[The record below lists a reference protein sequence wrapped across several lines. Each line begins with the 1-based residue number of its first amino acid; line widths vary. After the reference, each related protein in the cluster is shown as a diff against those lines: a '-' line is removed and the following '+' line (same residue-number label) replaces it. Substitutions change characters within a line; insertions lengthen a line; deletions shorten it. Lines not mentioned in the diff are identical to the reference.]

1 MSYHDNM
8 AAQATANSDSDD
20 VMTIGPI
27 DDNDITLDI
36 STIDLPDVIDMS
48 GSPYV
53 ISAGGSGGCYT
64 IPTLNASWN
73 NISITQT
80 SPSIKVDGNADIQ
93 GKLSVN
99 GVDFTELPQKIDAI
113 MDRLSILVPD
123 PEKLEKYQA
132 LRQAYEHYKTL
143 EALCVDENKPTE

>member
-8 AAQATANSDSDD
+8 AAQATANSDSDNLI
-20 VMTIGPI
+20 TIGPM
-27 DDNDITLDI
+27 DDNDFTLDI

-53 ISAGGSGGCYT
+53 ISGGGSGGCYT
-64 IPTLNASWN
+64 IPTSTWTNL
-73 NISITQT
+73 SITQS
-80 SPSIKVDGNADIQ
+80 SPSIKVDGDADIQ

-113 MDRLSILVPD
+113 MERLSILVPD
-123 PEKLEKYQA
+123 PEKLEKYEA

>member
-1 MSYHDNM
+1 M
-8 AAQATANSDSDD
+8 
-20 VMTIGPI
+20 
-27 DDNDITLDI
+27 DDNDFTLDI
-36 STIDLPDVIDMS
+36 STIDLPDVIDMT

-53 ISAGGSGGCYT
+53 ISGGGSGGCYT
-64 IPTLNASWN
+64 IPTNSWN
-73 NISITQT
+73 NLSITQT